1 MSYIAVNWSYT
12 SRRVLGAGLLSS
24 DLAVLRALC
33 WFYNDSGKAKNGKN
47 CYPGVSR
54 LMKITGFKRGAVNG
68 AKKRLAEKGLIAW
81 VRTMHATNSYQ
92 INCPP
97 LLRKAGLAQPMTAFG
112 FGAQN
117 GAPPSDARP
126 EARTLRDEIGR
137 PLSDEAYDWLADA
150 LSLVGDIPENRETL
164 LEAFDAHG
172 GDLAFCR
179 QALGR
184 VRDAVS
190 KGRKISNRMAYLRR
204 ALNG

>member
-1 MSYIAVNWSYT
+1 MSYLAVNWSYT
-12 SRRVLGAGLLSS
+12 SKYVLDAGLLSS

-33 WFYNDSGKAKNGKN
+33 WFYNDSVAPAKGKN

-54 LMKITGFKRGAVNG
+54 LMKVTGFKRGAVNA

-92 INCPP
+92 INCPR
-97 LLRKAGLAQPMTAFG
+97 LQKKVNRST
-112 FGAQN
+112 
-117 GAPPSDARP
+117 RP
-126 EARTLRDEIGR
+126 ETQTLSDEIGR
-137 PLSDEAYDWLADA
+137 PLSAEAYDWLADA

-164 LEAFDAHG
+164 LGALDAHG

-184 VRDAVS
+184 VRAEVS

-204 ALNG
+204 ALDG